1 MNLMSPAHSIP
12 WFSHSPLIP
21 SPSLCSQWQYIPQPY
36 SQVAQQPPTCIMPLC
51 SGLRSQTTLND
62 QTTLLNVGTQFF
74 PNPDTTSPNY
84 SRPTPS
90 TPYFRNIGLLE
101 TLWYWLQTD
110 SFGLE
115 VHNTIDYNHLNEI
128 QQRLMNR
135 KVYSIHATISQK
147 LFQ

>member
-1 MNLMSPAHSIP
+1 MSPAHSIP

-62 QTTLLNVGTQFF
+62 QTTLLNVGTQFL
-74 PNPDTTSPNY
+74 PQ
-84 SRPTPS
+84 SRHNLSKLFLPHPLFTLLQKHR
-90 TPYFRNIGLLE
+90 TLE
-101 TLWYWLQTD
+101 TLWYWFQTD

-115 VHNTIDYNHLNEI
+115 VNNTIDYNHLNEI
-128 QQRLMNR
+128 QQRPMNR

>member
-12 WFSHSPLIP
+12 WLSHSPLIP
-21 SPSLCSQWQYIPQPY
+21 SPSLCSQLQYIPQPY

-62 QTTLLNVGTQFF
+62 QTTLLNVGTQFS
-74 PNPDTTSPNY
+74 PIQTQPLQIIPAPPPLHLISETSD
-84 SRPTPS
+84 
-90 TPYFRNIGLLE
+90 FLE

-128 QQRLMNR
+128 QQRPMNR